1 MKRIALIGMP
11 NTGKSTLFN
20 RLSGASARVGNWPG
34 ITVDLMSAKILLGG
48 HIAELIDLP
57 GIYDVQG
64 FSDDEEVVRHFLA
77 NNSVDLI
84 IVVLNSAQLDRQ
96 LSLLLQLKTLGLP
109 LLLTLNMSDEANRAG
124 IRLDIHGLSQALD
137 MPVLALSAKYGEG
150 INALLQTA
158 NTIVS
163 HATSVANKVDFDAQ
177 SAQDAINAS
186 ANDTLSV
193 DALVKRY
200 VDTPATLTHSNT
212 DKIDQVLLHPW
223 FGLPLFFAAMFLL
236 FQFIF
241 TVGAPIQDGLAW
253 LLDITRATLLDPL
266 FASSPSWLKGLLLDG
281 IYNGI
286 ATVAAFIPIIILFF
300 LVMSMVED
308 SGYLSRAA
316 YLMDKL
322 MAKMG
327 LDGRGFV
334 MMLMGFGCNV
344 PALMGT
350 RVMRSRPM
358 RLLTMLVI
366 PLSLCSARLQVFIF
380 IIAALFA
387 PRHAPI
393 VLFSLYV
400 MSFFTMFLTA
410 VIFQGQYKNS
420 EPFILELP
428 PYRFPTARQILLR
441 GWHEVRHFLNRATK
455 FIMIGVVLVWI
466 MTNFP
471 AGVAPASID
480 TYAGQIGQLFA
491 PVLDPLG
498 INNQLAIALIFGF
511 VAKEIV
517 VGALAVIYGLQGDA
531 LMAQMAVQID
541 WVQAM
546 SFMLFTL
553 IYTPCLST
561 IATLKS
567 ESKSVWFMWLSLAWS
582 LSLAWVVSFVFYQ
595 TARFLGY

>member
-84 IVVLNSAQLDRQ
+84 IVVMNSAQLDRQ

-124 IRLDIHGLSQALD
+124 IRLDIQGLSHALD

-158 NTIVS
+158 NTVVS
-163 HATSVANKVDFDAQ
+163 HATSVASKVDFDAQ
-177 SAQDAINAS
+177 SAQDVINAF
-186 ANDTLSV
+186 ANNTLSV
-193 DALVKRY
+193 DALIERY

-316 YLMDKL
+316 YLMDTL

-380 IIAALFA
+380 IIAALFS
-387 PRHAPI
+387 PSHAPI